1 MAGGAI
7 DVRGTEGEE
16 LAQLGQDSTAA
27 IAARSPLELFWRRI
41 RHDKVALGAAA
52 FIVLLVLCA
61 ILAPL
66 LIKLVG
72 TTGPTDQNPKALD
85 SFGTPTGP
93 TGVHPFGVDQ
103 LGRDVFA
110 RVLYGAR
117 VSLEVAII
125 ATALSVTIGVIV
137 GMVAGYFRGWVDTGL
152 SRLIDVLLAFPIL
165 LLAIG
170 LASACSLGNGCL
182 GGAIKPGLTV
192 VIFVIAFVNWTYIA
206 RIIRGQVL
214 SLREKEFVDAAR
226 SLGASNRRII
236 FRELLPN
243 LVAPIIVYSTLVIP
257 QNILFEAALSFLG
270 VGIQPPNASWGQMLA
285 DATSIFDTAWWYMV
299 FPGSALLLTVL
310 AFNLLGDGLHDALNP
325 RVGK

>member
-1 MAGGAI
+1 LTTAF
-7 DVRGTEGEE
+7 DPTREQTEALEPISDE
-16 LAQLGQDSTAA
+16 KAA
-27 IAARSPLELFWRRI
+27 EIAARSPLELFWRRL
-41 RHDKVALGAAA
+41 RHDRVAIAAGA
-52 FIVLLVLCA
+52 FILFLVLVA
-61 ILAPL
+61 IFAPL
-66 LIKLVG
+66 IVKLIG
-72 TTGPTDQNPKALD
+72 TTGPTVQNPKALD

-93 TGVHPFGVDQ
+93 SGNHIFGVDQ

-125 ATALSVTIGVIV
+125 ATAISVTIGVTM
-137 GMVAGYFRGWVDTGL
+137 GMIAGYFRGWVDTGV
-152 SRLIDVLLAFPIL
+152 SRVIDVLLAFPIL
-165 LLAIG
+165 LLALGI
-170 LASACSLGNGCL
+170 ASACSLGNGCL
-182 GGAIKPGLTV
+182 GGILKPGLGV

-206 RIIRGQVL
+206 RIIRGQTL
-214 SLREKEFVDAAR
+214 SLREKEFVDASRA
-226 SLGASNRRII
+226 LGASNARII
-236 FRELLPN
+236 FREILPN

-270 VGIQPPNASWGQMLA
+270 VGIQPPDASWGQMLA

-299 FPGSALLLTVL
+299 FPGVALVLTVL